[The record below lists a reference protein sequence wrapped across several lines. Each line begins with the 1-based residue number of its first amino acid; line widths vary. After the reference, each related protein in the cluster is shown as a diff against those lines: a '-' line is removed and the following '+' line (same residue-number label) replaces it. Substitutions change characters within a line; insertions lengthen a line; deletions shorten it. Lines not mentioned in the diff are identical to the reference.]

1 MTTETSVG
9 VDTSAPRSAARL
21 VGPDVTRAVALVGV
35 VVMNYHGYL
44 NGSDAAAQPGDGFFT
59 RLFDP
64 WHGVLST
71 RFAATFVLVA
81 GVGVSLLTDRSRRSG
96 DREAI
101 SNDRWRLVRRGV
113 LLYAFGFVL
122 DWIWPGTILFYYG
135 AFFVVA
141 AVLFTLRTRWLVVVG
156 AGAALVAAGVQWWA
170 AVRVADGH
178 SVDWLLSPAT
188 LTERSPRGLLLD
200 TFLDGT
206 HPLLPWLA
214 FLCTGLVLG
223 RSVRTLPHL
232 RLAAIGAAVT
242 AVTYLVN
249 HVGTNGRADQPVL
262 VQVLATS
269 PFERGL
275 LYTLGTLGTAVAAY
289 CLVSYAAERAAD
301 TAVVQSLQLGGQMT
315 LTLYVAHVLV
325 FNLVAGWWGMVGGG
339 LGSALMFAIMFWVF
353 AVPTAA
359 MWRRFAGLGPLERV
373 YRRFGG

>member
-1 MTTETSVG
+1 MTDELVA
-9 VDTSAPRSAARL
+9 DAPTRPVALRL

-44 NGSDAAAQPGDGFFT
+44 NGSDAVAQPGDPFFT

-81 GVGVSLLTDRSRRSG
+81 GVGVSLLTERSRRSG
-96 DREAI
+96 DRAAM
-101 SNDRWRLVRRGV
+101 SVDRWRLARRGV

-122 DWIWPGTILFYYG
+122 DWIWPGTILFFYG
-135 AFFVVA
+135 AFFVAA

-156 AGAALVAAGVQWWA
+156 ASAALIAAGVQWWA
-170 AVRVADGH
+170 AVRGTHGH
-178 SVDWLLSPAT
+178 RTDWLLAPDT
-188 LTERSPRGLLLD
+188 LGSRSPRGLLFD
-200 TFLDGT
+200 TFIDGT
-206 HPLLPWLA
+206 HPLFPWLA
-214 FLCTGLVLG
+214 FLCAGMVLG
-223 RSVRTLPHL
+223 RQVRTLPHL
-232 RLAAIGAAVT
+232 RLAAIGVGVT
-242 AVTYLVN
+242 VLTYLLN
-249 HVGTNGRADQPVL
+249 HVATDGHAGDPVRL
-262 VQVLATS
+262 ALFATS

-275 LYTLGTLGTAVAAY
+275 LYTLGTLGSSVAAF
-289 CLVSYAAERAAD
+289 CTISWIAER
-301 TAVVQSLQLGGQMT
+301 TATSSATRGLQLAGQMT